1 MSKRIVLGVLLAV
14 VASAIT
20 ASAVVVVGQQGGGG
34 SPEETYIPPE
44 KALKPSELTKIP
56 AGTPVADLALP
67 LDYGRFRIL
76 AEGVPQYVP
85 DPPPP
90 PGVKWV
96 RADVRESDSL
106 DEFRDNDLFIDPP
119 YIPAGWELTSAQAR
133 TAIWDDGSS
142 TDGTFSLEYERPQY
156 FYIRIERFLIA
167 PEGQVEL
174 LAPPPGSQDAL
185 ILNEIR
191 GVPVVFAY
199 QGSLQV
205 HFVVDNVVT
214 YVEGVAIDFDEL
226 IKIADGLI
234 AQIQQASP

>member
-1 MSKRIVLGVLLAV
+1 MTKRLILGIFLAV

-20 ASAVVVVGQQGGGG
+20 ATAVVVVGQGGGQG
-34 SPEETYIPPE
+34 DEVKIPPV
-44 KALKPSELTKIP
+44 KALKPGELKP
-56 AGTPVADLALP
+56 PPGTPVAGLALP
-67 LDYGRFRIL
+67 LDYGRFRVI
-76 AEGVPQYVP
+76 AEGAPDYIP

-90 PGVKWV
+90 PGVK
-96 RADVRESDSL
+96 RADWDIRTSQTLGD
-106 DEFRDNDLFIDPP
+106 FRQDGLFVEPP
-119 YIPAGWELTSAQAR
+119 YIPAGWELTQAHAE
-133 TAIWDDGSS
+133 TVIWDDGSR
-142 TDGTFSLEYERPQY
+142 TDDEFDLEYYRPEY
-156 FYIRIERFLIA
+156 FPIEIKRFLIA

-205 HFVVDNVVT
+205 HFVVGDT
-214 YVEGVAIDFDEL
+214 LTRVEGVAIQFDEL

-234 AQIQQASP
+234 AEIQEASP